1 MSWRKWF
8 PEYEVPEVVEK
19 LVSAGVLKDRTR
31 HYDAVPHFEAVLSN
45 GSELVLWSD
54 HPDISLRALPDGPRY
69 GIEIYLK
76 GELPQT
82 IFESNDIEA
91 TLKVIKGILKQGGG
105 LRRL

>member
-8 PEYEVPEVVEK
+8 SEYEVPEVVDR
-19 LVSAGVLKDRTR
+19 LVSAGVLRDRTR
-31 HYDAVPHFEAVLSN
+31 HYDAVPHFEAILRAGV
-45 GSELVLWSD
+45 ELVLWSD
-54 HPDISLRALPDGPRY
+54 HPDTTRRALPDGSRY

-82 IFESNDIEA
+82 IFESDDIDA
-91 TLKVIKGILKQGGG
+91 TLAVVKEILNRGGG